1 MSVNLISVINV
12 KKPYNK
18 VMDLLNNIF
27 TNMSTEPKEYG
38 KPQAYK
44 FETDKIRIELKAVAV
59 RETEVYVTFLNM
71 SKLITQKDLDIGAP
85 EDNRK
90 EANFIRMNML
100 SICEVVEKRV
110 TVNEHFRLY
119 IEFNKYPSSSLYYIY
134 PQYKFV
140 MTHNLPGRDF
150 IYSGEF
156 CAKFNLIIYDKTQV
170 LRCDHV
176 GVPGHVTGPKFFEA
190 QIVLACNKTED
201 EIQMTSTSMTI
212 SKKVI
217 ELDKE
222 VMEKLLE
229 WLKGSRLEEEE
240 KNNTMYVD
248 LHEYLYE
255 AIEHHKYN

>member
-1 MSVNLISVINV
+1 MI
-12 KKPYNK
+12 K
-18 VMDLLNNIF
+18 
-27 TNMSTEPKEYG
+27 
-38 KPQAYK
+38 
-44 FETDKIRIELKAVAV
+44 LK
-59 RETEVYVTFLNM
+59 
-71 SKLITQKDLDIGAP
+71 
-85 EDNRK
+85 
-90 EANFIRMNML
+90 
-100 SICEVVEKRV
+100 
-110 TVNEHFRLY
+110 
-119 IEFNKYPSSSLYYIY
+119 
-134 PQYKFV
+134 
-140 MTHNLPGRDF
+140 
-150 IYSGEF
+150 
-156 CAKFNLIIYDKTQV
+156 V

-255 AIEHHKYN
+255 AIEYHKYN

>member
-27 TNMSTEPKEYG
+27 TNMLFEPKEYG
-38 KPQAYK
+38 KPQSYK

-100 SICEVVEKRV
+100 SICEVIDKRV

-119 IEFNKYPSSSLYYIY
+119 NELNMYSSSSLYYIY

-140 MTHNLPGRDF
+140 CYLP
-150 IYSGEF
+150 
-156 CAKFNLIIYDKTQV
+156 
-170 LRCDHV
+170 
-176 GVPGHVTGPKFFEA
+176 
-190 QIVLACNKTED
+190 
-201 EIQMTSTSMTI
+201 IQ
-212 SKKVI
+212 
-217 ELDKE
+217 
-222 VMEKLLE
+222 
-229 WLKGSRLEEEE
+229 
-240 KNNTMYVD
+240 
-248 LHEYLYE
+248 
-255 AIEHHKYN
+255 